1 MKSHV
6 QGFKTEDG
14 STHAYKL
21 QSQACNMRGLQ
32 LLCEKVQGKVF
43 AVPVLRHLAMRNTA
57 ESERAASVPLDS
69 KKATKGEIVRQLE
82 SRLRTFAYQQE
93 ILGLEAWVDYK
104 LARGANHGIVD
115 TKKL

>member
-14 STHAYKL
+14 APHAYKL
-21 QSQACNMRGLQ
+21 HSQACNMRGLQ
-32 LLCEKVQGKVF
+32 LLCEKANGKVF
-43 AVPVLRHLAMRNTA
+43 AVPVVRHLAMRSSG

-82 SRLRTFAYQQE
+82 SRLRTFQYQQE
-93 ILGLEAWVDYK
+93 ILGLEAWVDFK
-104 LARGANHGIVD
+104 IARGANHGIVD
-115 TKKL
+115 IKKL